1 MARYDNNFKCM
12 EVRRLADSRKYAKA
26 LETLEKIDIN
36 KIKNITDLNTFAEVY
51 RKTEN
56 YDKAQEV
63 LLRIYDK
70 APSRRVLYKLV
81 SLYVKAGRIGEAE
94 NYYQEYANMAPDTSE
109 RYILRYRLDKA
120 VQADYQTRI
129 HSLEQLKKTDYMEE
143 WAYELAKLYHKAGM
157 EEECIRE
164 CSDIILWFG
173 EGVIVEKARLLR
185 AYYVEGAD
193 ILGTIQQPGPYGEQE
208 SSLETEDQENPAG
221 SAADEKKTANDRET
235 DEKSLFMNTRD
246 LGQQIAYI
254 SNLEKHEGLAK
265 ELQEDLKPT
274 VNIQAL
280 MQAELG
286 LNQPDMVEEEI
297 VRLLREE
304 EREPGEAAEAMETVE
319 ITGSMES
326 AEAAEPAEN
335 QEGTAG
341 SREEISEENLESN
354 RKESEEQASKAPVFY
369 AGGKEMS
376 DIFKDFLEEPRMQ
389 EQLSELLNEIQNGN
403 SAPHILITGEDDQR
417 NAAMAKCLAKALRCM
432 DKIPT
437 SRVAKIQG
445 SRLNGMNLTD
455 KRDKLR
461 DGTLLIEKAR
471 DLYVPTVKNIV
482 DMIEDFGEHMVV
494 ILSDEHQA
502 LEILLEENYV
512 LQEYFS
518 YRIQL

>member
-26 LETLEKIDIN
+26 LEALEKIDIN

-63 LLRIYDK
+63 LLRIYGK

-81 SLYVKAGRIGEAE
+81 SLYVKAGKIDEAE
-94 NYYQEYANMAPDTSE
+94 YYYQEYANMAPDTSE
-109 RYILRYRLDKA
+109 RYILRYRIDKA

-164 CSDIILWFG
+164 CGDIILWFG
-173 EGVIVEKARLLR
+173 EGVIVEKARLLK
-185 AYYVEGAD
+185 AYYVEGTD
-193 ILGTIQQPGPYGEQE
+193 ILGTFQQPGPYGEQE
-208 SSLETEDQENPAG
+208 NPAG
-221 SAADEKKTANDRET
+221 SAAGEKKTAEDRET

-246 LGQQIAYI
+246 LGQQIACI
-254 SNLEKHEGLAK
+254 SNMEKHEGLAK

-286 LNQPDMVEEEI
+286 LNQTDMVEEEI
-297 VRLLREE
+297 VRLLQEE
-304 EREPGEAAEAMETVE
+304 EREQGEAAEAMETVE

-341 SREEISEENLESN
+341 SREEIPEENMESN
-354 RKESEEQASKAPVFY
+354 RRESEEQTSKNPVFY

-389 EQLSELLNEIQNGN
+389 EQLSELLNGIQNGN
-403 SAPHILITGEDDQR
+403 SAPHILITGEDDQK

-445 SRLNGMNLTD
+445 LRLNGMNLAD
-455 KRDKLR
+455 KKDKLR
-461 DGTLLIEKAR
+461 DGTLLVEKAR
-471 DLYVPTVKNIV
+471 DLYVPTVKNII
-482 DMIEDFGEHMVV
+482 DMIGDFGEHIVV

-502 LEILLEENYV
+502 VEILLEENYV
-512 LQEYFS
+512 LREYFS